1 MSKLVQMLRLHE
13 GVRYKVYVCSEGYET
28 IGVGRNISEGGLG
41 LSKDEVDYLLVN
53 DIKRVQDEL
62 TRSYPWFAELDEV
75 RRDAMVDICFNIG
88 LTKLRG
94 FVNALA
100 AMSRSQYEIAADEF
114 MDSRWSEQVGNRAVE
129 VTEMIRTGEYQ

>member
-1 MSKLVQMLRLHE
+1 MSKLVEMLRLHE
-13 GVRYKVYVCSEGYET
+13 GVRYKVYLCSEGYET

-41 LSKDEVDYLLVN
+41 LSKDEVDFLLVN
-53 DIKRVQDEL
+53 DIERVQNEL
-62 TRSYPWFAELDEV
+62 DRNYPWFANLDEV
-75 RRDAMVDICFNIG
+75 RRDAIIDICFNIG
-88 LTKLRG
+88 LTRLRG

-114 MDSRWSEQVGNRAVE
+114 MDSRWSQQVGNRAVE